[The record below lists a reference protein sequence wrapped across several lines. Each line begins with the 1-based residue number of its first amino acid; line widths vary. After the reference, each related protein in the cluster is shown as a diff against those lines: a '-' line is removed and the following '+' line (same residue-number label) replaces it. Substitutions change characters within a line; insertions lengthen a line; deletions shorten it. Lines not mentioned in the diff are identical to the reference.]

1 MMTTSNTIG
10 VQIFHVVAIVGSII
24 AISMYGIDTHSIL
37 LAILGYF
44 LYGCL
49 GIVVMFHR
57 NLTHNSYNT
66 FGFIKK
72 LFSVLGS
79 LAGTGSPLAWVA
91 IHINHHLHSD
101 KSNDPHSPVHKGLSI
116 FLLDYHKDIAPATK
130 WRMKHLITD
139 PFQQLLHR
147 YYFGI
152 LVLYSLVLFLLGGF
166 WLMVFFHWIPAAV
179 TGIMSNVVNF
189 IGHSPSWLGSFRR
202 YNLNDAST
210 NNWIWAVPSWGETW
224 HNNHH
229 RYPKRFNCGEKWWEI
244 DISAYIIKL
253 IKI

>member
-1 MMTTSNTIG
+1 MMTSNTIG
-10 VQIFHVVAIVGSII
+10 VQIFHLIAIIGSVI
-24 AISMYGIDTHSIL
+24 AISIYGIDTISIL
-37 LAILGYF
+37 TALLGYF

-66 FGFIKK
+66 FPFIKK
-72 LFSVLGS
+72 FFSVLGS
-79 LAGTGSPLAWVA
+79 LAGTGSPMAWVA

-101 KSNDPHSPVHKGLSI
+101 KSNDPHSPSHKGLSI
-116 FLLDYHKDIAPATK
+116 FLLDYHKDIAPTTK
-130 WRMKHLITD
+130 WRMRHLITD
-139 PFQQLLHR
+139 SFQQLLHR
-147 YYFGI
+147 YYFGLLI
-152 LVLYSLVLFLLGGF
+152 LYSLVLFILGGF
-166 WLMVFFHWIPAAV
+166 WLMVFLHWLPAAL

-189 IGHSPSWLGSFRR
+189 IGHSPSWPGGFRR
-202 YNLNDAST
+202 YHLNDAST
-210 NNWIWAVPSWGETW
+210 NNWILAVPSWGETW

-244 DISAYIIKL
+244 DISACVIKL